1 MIMQRQIIFLVILT
15 VCSVFQLAG
24 QPFDTDTVPIPEE
37 IKLSSFEN
45 NLDSLVHLWY
55 VSQTGNS
62 KEYSLV
68 EDVEDETIVAR
79 FPDSVYIDRLSRIPS
94 LLELSYNNIVR
105 NYIHV
110 YTGKRKENL
119 EIMLGLSEYYFPIF
133 DEIFDYYDIP
143 NELKYMSVIESAL
156 NPRAVSRV
164 GAVGLWQFM
173 YGTGRMYG
181 LTINSIVDE
190 RRDPIKSTHAAAR
203 FVKDL
208 YKIYQDWVLVIAAYN
223 CGPGNVN
230 KAIRRAGSRTNYW
243 DIYYFLP
250 RETRGHVPAYI
261 AATYAMNYYQEHNLK
276 PKPIGMTLAVDTLM
290 IHDDLHLKQVAEVLN
305 IPIKQLRDMNPQYR
319 RDIIPGKSQ
328 SYALK
333 IPVEYTSTFIDLED
347 SIFAYNDSLYFDP
360 TYTLANPTRSKYVP
374 QPPTGKTKLY
384 YTVKSG
390 DNPGYIASWY
400 HVGLSELRYW
410 NNIRNLI
417 RVGQKLI
424 VYVPPNKADSYR
436 RINEMSF
443 EEKQRSIGKSSARS
457 EETIVQKV
465 LDDNFI
471 YYKVK
476 YGDTL
481 WDIAKKYPGVSE
493 SDIIRLNSLS
503 DANRIHPGQQIKIR
517 KKSSVPG

>member
-261 AATYAMNYYQEHNLK
+261 AATYAMNYYQEHNLENADLLK
-276 PKPIGMTLAVDTLM
+276 PE
-290 IHDDLHLKQVAEVLN
+290 H
-305 IPIKQLRDMNPQYR
+305 
-319 RDIIPGKSQ
+319 
-328 SYALK
+328 
-333 IPVEYTSTFIDLED
+333 
-347 SIFAYNDSLYFDP
+347 
-360 TYTLANPTRSKYVP
+360 
-374 QPPTGKTKLY
+374 
-384 YTVKSG
+384 
-390 DNPGYIASWY
+390 
-400 HVGLSELRYW
+400 
-410 NNIRNLI
+410 
-417 RVGQKLI
+417 
-424 VYVPPNKADSYR
+424 
-436 RINEMSF
+436 
-443 EEKQRSIGKSSARS
+443 
-457 EETIVQKV
+457 
-465 LDDNFI
+465 
-471 YYKVK
+471 
-476 YGDTL
+476 
-481 WDIAKKYPGVSE
+481 
-493 SDIIRLNSLS
+493 
-503 DANRIHPGQQIKIR
+503 
-517 KKSSVPG
+517 

>member
-1 MIMQRQIIFLVILT
+1 MIMLRQIIFLLIFA
-15 VCSVFQLAG
+15 VCSVVHLSG
-24 QPFDTDTVPIPEE
+24 QTFETDTVPIPEE
-37 IKLSSFEN
+37 IELSNFDN

-62 KEYSLV
+62 EGYSLV
-68 EDVEDETIVAR
+68 EDVEDEAVIAQ

-94 LLELSYNNIVR
+94 LLELSYNNIIR

-110 YTGKRKENL
+110 YTQKRKENL
-119 EIMLGLSEYYFPIF
+119 EVMLGLSEYYFPIF
-133 DEIFDYYDIP
+133 DEIFDFYDIP

-156 NPRAVSRV
+156 NPRAVSKV
-164 GAVGLWQFM
+164 GATGLWQFM
-173 YGTGRMYG
+173 YGTGRSYG

-203 FVKDL
+203 FIKDL
-208 YKIYQDWVLVIAAYN
+208 YNIYQDWVLVIAAYN

-230 KAIRRAGSRTNYW
+230 KAIRRAGNKRNYW

-276 PKPIGMTLAVDTLM
+276 PKPIEMPLAVDTLM

-328 SYALK
+328 SLALK
-333 IPVEYTSTFIDLED
+333 IPVEYSSHFIDLED
-347 SIFAYNDSLYFDP
+347 SIFAYKDSLYFDP
-360 TYTLANPTRSKYVP
+360 TYTIANPTQSRYVP

-400 HVGLSELRYW
+400 HVGLSDLRYW

-417 RVGQKLI
+417 RVGQKLV
-424 VYVPPNKADSYR
+424 VYVPPEKADSYR
-436 RINEMSF
+436 KINDMSF
-443 EEKQRSIGKSSARS
+443 DEKQRSIGKNTVRPD
-457 EETIVQKV
+457 ETVAQQETA
-465 LDDNFI
+465 DDNYI
-471 YYKVK
+471 YYRVK

-481 WDIAKKYPGVSE
+481 WDIAKKYPGVSDA
-493 SDIIRLNSLS
+493 DIIRLNNLT
-503 DANRIHPGQQIKIR
+503 DADRIQPGQAIKIKR
-517 KKSSVPG
+517 KS